1 MKIAVNTRLLL
12 ANKLE
17 GIGWFTY
24 EALKRITQ
32 RHSEHQFLF
41 IFDRNYSDEFIFS
54 NNIIPIV
61 AGPQARH
68 PFLYY
73 WWFEKV
79 IPEILK
85 KHKADYFLSTDG
97 FLSLSTDVPSIDVIH
112 DINFLHYP
120 KDLPFLTSKFYNK
133 YFPKYAKKAK
143 RIATVSEYSKVDII
157 ENFHIAPEKID
168 VVYNGVNEIFKPLE
182 DNEIFA
188 VKEKYTQ
195 GKDYFYFVGALH
207 PRKNICRMLQAFDEF
222 KKSTGAD
229 KKMVIVG
236 TSMFKTKPI
245 DDTLKA
251 MTHKEDV
258 IFTGRLEP
266 DELALVAGA
275 AFALVFV
282 PYFEGFGIPIVEA
295 MKCDVPVITAN
306 VTSMPEVAGDSAL
319 LVDPF
324 SVDSIK
330 QAMST
335 LHKIPSFRNRMVSYG
350 SLHREKFTWDTTA
363 NNLWDCME
371 RAMGIYAV

>member
-12 ANKLE
+12 KNRLE

-24 EALKRITQ
+24 ESLKRITQ
-32 RHSEHQFLF
+32 RHSEHQFIF
-41 IFDRNYSDEFIFS
+41 IFDRDYSEEFIFS
-54 NNIIPIV
+54 NNITPVV
-61 AGPQARH
+61 AGPKARH

-73 WWFEKV
+73 WWFENV
-79 IPEILK
+79 IPKILQK
-85 KHKADYFLSTDG
+85 YKADCFLSTDG
-97 FLSLSTDVPSIDVIH
+97 FLSLSTNVPSIDVIH
-112 DINFLHYP
+112 DINFLHHP
-120 KDLPFLTSKFYNK
+120 KDLPLLTSKYYNK

-143 RIATVSEYSKVDII
+143 RIATVSEYSKNDII
-157 ENFHIAPEKID
+157 ENYAIKPEKID
-168 VVYNGVNEIFKPLE
+168 VVYNGVNDLFKPLE
-182 DNEIFA
+182 EDEILR
-188 VKEKYTQ
+188 VKEKYSQ

-222 KKSTGAD
+222 KKTSGSD

-236 TSMFKTKPI
+236 TSMFKTGPI
-245 DDTLKA
+245 DTTLKKMSHQA
-251 MTHKEDV
+251 DV

-266 DELALVAGA
+266 NELALVAGA
-275 AFALVFV
+275 SFALVFV

-295 MKCDVPVITAN
+295 MKCDVPVITSN

-330 QAMST
+330 QAMLT
-335 LHKIPSFRNRMVSYG
+335 LHKIPSFRDRMISYG

-363 NNLWDCME
+363 NNLWDCIE